1 MLSHFIFVIV
11 SCAALVPIGIVPPS
25 RNSQI
30 VPLRGIDPRP
40 NEQVGAWTP
49 RMVTNVTTST
59 PGVPSTADIDHLLI
73 YINSPCTSSVECIK
87 SLHRSRWGC
96 VVFVSAAAVLF
107 VAGCLVTLFY
117 WK

>member
-1 MLSHFIFVIV
+1 MFIHFIFVIV
-11 SCAALVPIGIVPPS
+11 SCAALVPIGIVPPF

-30 VPLRGIDPRP
+30 VPLRGNIPRP
-40 NEQVGAWTP
+40 NEPVGAWTP
-49 RMVTNVTTST
+49 QMVTNVTTLI
-59 PGVPSTADIDHLLI
+59 PVALSTADIDHLLVF
-73 YINSPCTSSVECIK
+73 INSPCASSVECIK

-107 VAGCLVTLFY
+107 VAGCLVTLFF